1 MKQFQTW
8 WAFLS
13 AALVLLLLPAHALAQ
28 DDPRAFADTGF
39 SIADD
44 AIWSFFD
51 QNGGAASFGSPISRE
66 FSLPGSDNQV
76 QLFQNAAL
84 QVQPDG
90 NVQPL
95 PLATDAFLPYTSFG
109 GLSVPPADPA
119 IGFVAPT
126 PDQPNYPARLAVY
139 LQGTIPEPF
148 WSAFNALGGASVWGL
163 PTSTPKA
170 DPNNP
175 HFIYQRFS
183 NGIFLNDADAGTT
196 TPLPL
201 GQYLKATLQGQGLPA
216 DLNSEAARSPLYGKL
231 ANSVAFAPDL
241 AQ

>member
-1 MKQFQTW
+1 MKEFQTW
-8 WAFLS
+8 CGLLG
-13 AALVLLLLPAHALAQ
+13 AALVLVLVPAPAAAQ
-28 DDPRAFADTGF
+28 DDPRVFGDTGF

-51 QNGGAASFGSPISRE
+51 QNGGADSFGSPISRE
-66 FSLPGSDNQV
+66 FSLPGSNSQV
-76 QLFQNAAL
+76 QLLQNAAL

-90 NVQPL
+90 SVQPV
-95 PLATDAFLPYTSFG
+95 PLASDPFLPYTSFG

-119 IGFVAPT
+119 IAFVAPT
-126 PDQPNYPARLAVY
+126 PDQPNYAARLAVY

-148 WSAFNALGGASVWGL
+148 WSAYNALGGSNVWGL
-163 PTSTPKA
+163 PTSAPKA

-175 HFIYQRFS
+175 HFTYQRFS
-183 NGIFLNDADAGTT
+183 NGIFLSDADAGTT

-201 GQYLKATLQGQGLPA
+201 GQYLKATLQGQGLPP
-216 DLNSEAARSPLYGKL
+216 DLSSAVASSPLYGKL
-231 ANSVAFAPDL
+231 ANAEAFAPDV